1 MTIDKTKS
9 VNIKIQRESLLKAL
23 RFVQKIV
30 PNNPQLPILSSL
42 LLKLDKGKLSLS
54 STDLYFGIQSRV
66 VTTTLE
72 KLSIAIPGHVFKDMV
87 NSLKSET
94 LEIILEKDRM
104 KMKANGSIVSIP
116 IQDPKDYPEFPEIV
130 TKKMELS
137 KEVMARIEKFV
148 CFAAG
153 VDQARPILTTLL
165 IKLTKK
171 GLTAV
176 ATDGFRLAVLDLPE
190 VKGKEEDEEILIP
203 SRYFSEVFKI
213 AEQSDIEKITIYS
226 EEELKQLRFEVGES
240 DIYVRLI
247 EGEYPPYEKIIPET
261 FSVSI
266 VFDGERFSQELK
278 RAAILAKEASNI
290 VTIKSEE
297 ISSTENQKKGNTN
310 SSSQIIIE
318 SNSLSKG
325 SYTGKLPLLSSINES
340 IEISFNVNYLLDF
353 LSSCKP
359 GVVEMKFNDSLKPAM
374 FSIDERD
381 NFRYIVMPFRVNQ

>member
-1 MTIDKTKS
+1 MTVNKVKS
-9 VNIKIQRESLLKAL
+9 INIKIQRESLLKAL

-30 PNNPQLPILSSL
+30 PSNPQLPILSSL
-42 LLKLDKGKLSLS
+42 LLKLDKRKLLLS
-54 STDLYFGIQSRV
+54 STDLYFGVQSRV
-66 VTTTLE
+66 FTTTKE
-72 KLSIAIPGHVFKDMV
+72 ELSIAIPGHIFKDMV

-94 LEIILEKDRM
+94 LEIILENDRM
-104 KMKANGSIVSIP
+104 KMKANGSVVSIP

-130 TKKMELS
+130 TKKMELT

-153 VDQARPILTTLL
+153 IDQARPILTTLL
-165 IKLTKK
+165 IKLTKN

-176 ATDGFRLAVLDLPE
+176 ATDGFRLSVLELPE
-190 VKGKEEDEEILIP
+190 VKGEGPDEEILIP

-213 AEQSDIEKITIYS
+213 AEQSEVEKITIYS

-247 EGEYPPYEKIIPET
+247 EGEYPPYEKIIPEN
-261 FSVSI
+261 FSVSLT
-266 VFDGERFSQELK
+266 FDGEKFFQELK

-290 VTIKSEE
+290 VTIKSADL
-297 ISSTENQKKGNTN
+297 SPVDNQDKEND
-310 SSSQIIIE
+310 SLISQIIIE

-325 SYTGKLPLLSSINES
+325 SYVGSLPLLTNISES
-340 IEISFNVNYLLDF
+340 IEIAFNVNYLLDF

-374 FSIDERD
+374 FTVDEKD